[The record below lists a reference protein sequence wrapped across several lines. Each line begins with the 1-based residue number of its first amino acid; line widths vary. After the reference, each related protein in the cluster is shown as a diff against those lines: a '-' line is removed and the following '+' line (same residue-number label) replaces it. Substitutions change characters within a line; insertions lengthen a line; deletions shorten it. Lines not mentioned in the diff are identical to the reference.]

1 MILKESNKRFP
12 LGPIFWSVPFLIVIA
27 LMAYNGHS
35 DDVGSIEDAQ
45 QHTITLFSCDLESV
59 DGTHFVCGDQKLEGA
74 KFVTSA
80 ESRSGAS
87 SIALNSSNIYGLTTV
102 FSPDAQDY
110 TATYHASVWRYNPD
124 NVDSW
129 LVVTAEDP
137 KDLYLTVKESVEK
150 EKSGWEQLHIVFQ
163 LGEGYDAVKIYCYA
177 GGDGNDVYFD
187 DLKVEEINLERV
199 RDKYE
204 IPRIDLEIS
213 DAALRKLQMKRDEA
227 WKRGLLVSGDDDWV
241 DARITAEG
249 SQMDGKI
256 RLKGDWV
263 DHLKGNKWSFRVDLK
278 DEYALWGMTTFNLQ
292 RPETRG
298 FLDEWLYHKLLEEQD
313 ILSPR
318 YTFVLVS
325 LNNDILGFYACEEH
339 FMKELVESRSRR
351 EGPILKFTEDR
362 FWDGI
367 ARQFDSL
374 GISNFVFPD
383 DKKTGFEVASIRPF
397 KEKKYT
403 EESSTLQDH
412 YHRGAYLMYLYKH
425 GLADP
430 SDIFD
435 VALLGKYLA
444 IVDITG
450 AYHNL
455 TWHNQR
461 WYYNPLSDKLE
472 PIGYDGFTGK
482 TPVLH
487 AGSLLSSDE
496 VYYDRTDSYEPY
508 RQFFYDEKV
517 VTVYLQTLDSLTET
531 HRIDQIFDR
540 YGDEMATYESVFSEE
555 YFYFAFDSTWFK
567 NHNTAIRLSL
577 PAFENSSLLATVD
590 GNMLTLRN
598 IHKFPLVV
606 KIPEPNGQIRN
617 EVVFPDHNYD
627 KVKEITLGWPIKQLA
642 YSVLGFDKDY
652 LVSVD
657 PLGSSRLVGDSVTL
671 AANHH
676 DHPSVVVND
685 DEVFIR
691 SGKIT
696 ESLRIPS
703 GYRVHITEGSTI
715 DLSDQAYI
723 LSESPVFI
731 NGTTEA
737 PVYIH
742 SSDRTGAVM
751 VRKTSMESTMKHT
764 LFRDLARIDDQGFS
778 LTGGVTFYEADLS
791 VYACSFMNSQE
802 EDALNI
808 VRSRFSLTDVVF
820 DSTAFDAFDAD
831 FCVGEING
839 GHFRN
844 TGNDAID
851 FSGSTVEIR
860 DVHMSNIGD
869 KGISVG
875 EDSEVHLYSGWVNGA
890 VIGVASKDLSNLEI
904 DHISLSDV
912 GTGFTVFQKKSTFG
926 PAEIIVHKHEMEN
939 VKRPFL
945 VEEGSSLIFTTETS
959 L

>member
-1 MILKESNKRFP
+1 MILKKSNKRSP
-12 LGPIFWSVPFLIVIA
+12 LGPILWSVPFLIVFG
-27 LMAYNGHS
+27 LLAYNGQS
-35 DDVGSIEDAQ
+35 IDVESANDAQ
-45 QHTITLFSCDLESV
+45 NTITLFSCDLESI
-59 DGTHFVCGDQKLEGA
+59 DGSYFDCGDQKLEGA
-74 KFVTSA
+74 KFITSV
-80 ESRSGAS
+80 ESRSGAN

-110 TATYHASVWRYNPD
+110 TATYHVSVWRYNPN

-137 KDLYLTVKESVEK
+137 KDLYLTIKEPVEK
-150 EKSGWEQLHIVFQ
+150 ENSGWEQLHIVFQ
-163 LGEGYDAVKIYCYA
+163 LGENYDAVKIYCYA
-177 GGDGNDVYFD
+177 GGDGKDVYFD
-187 DLKVEEINLERV
+187 DFVLEQINLERV

-213 DAALRKLQMKRDEA
+213 DASFRKLQMKRDEA
-227 WKRGLLVSGDDDWV
+227 WKRGLLVSSDDDWV
-241 DARITAEG
+241 DARVTADGNE
-249 SQMDGKI
+249 MDGKV

-298 FLDEWLYHKLLEEQD
+298 FLNEWLYHKLLEEQD

-318 YTFVLVS
+318 YTFVLIS
-325 LNNDILGFYACEEH
+325 LNNEILGFYACEEH

-383 DKKTGFEVASIRPF
+383 DKKTGLEVASIRPF

-403 EESSTLQDH
+403 EEGSTLQDH
-412 YHRGAYLMYLYKH
+412 YHRGAYLMYLYKN
-425 GLADP
+425 GLAKP

-435 VALLGKYLA
+435 VVLLGKYLA

-482 TPVLH
+482 TPMLH
-487 AGSLLSSDE
+487 PGSLLSSDE
-496 VYYDRTDSYEPY
+496 VYFDRTDSYEPY

-517 VTVYLQTLDSLTET
+517 VSVYLQTLDSLTKSA
-531 HRIDQIFDR
+531 RIDQIFDR
-540 YGDEMATYESVFSEE
+540 YGAEMATYESIFSEE
-555 YFYFAFDSTWFK
+555 YFYFAFDSSWFK

-577 PAFENSSLLATVD
+577 PAFENSSLLATLD
-590 GNMLTLRN
+590 GNILSLRN

-606 KIPEPNGQIRN
+606 KIPDPNGQIRS
-617 EVVFPDHNYD
+617 EVVFPDHNHQN
-627 KVKEITLGWPIKQLA
+627 VKEVTLAWPIKELA

-657 PLGSSRLVGDSVTL
+657 PLGHSRLVSDSVSF
-671 AANHH
+671 AGNHF
-676 DHPSVVVND
+676 DHASAVVNGQ
-685 DEVFIR
+685 EVFIR

-703 GYRVHITEGSTI
+703 GYRVHITEGSNI
-715 DLSDQAYI
+715 DLLDHSYI

-731 NGTTEA
+731 NGTSEA

-742 SSDRTGAVM
+742 SSDRTGAIM
-751 VRKTSMESTMKHT
+751 VRKTDVESTLKHT
-764 LFRDLARIDDQGFS
+764 LFRDLARINDKGFS
-778 LTGGVTFYEADLS
+778 LTGGVTFYEADLK
-791 VYACSFMNSQE
+791 VYDCSFKNSQE

-808 VRSRFSLTDVVF
+808 VRSRFTLADVVF

-839 GHFRN
+839 GHFQN

-851 FSGSTVEIR
+851 FSGSIVNIR
-860 DVHMSNIGD
+860 DVHMYNIGD

-875 EDSEVHLYSGWVNGA
+875 EASDVHLYSGWVNGA

-904 DHISLSDV
+904 DFISLANV

-945 VEEGSSLIFTTETS
+945 VEEGSSLTFTTENS